1 MADDRSGFEIPIVD
15 ESICIHCGL
24 CEKVCP
30 VLNDRGNKTPNAP
43 LRVYAAGNKNE
54 DTVKESSSGGI
65 FSLFAENVL
74 KKKGVVYGVTLNAS
88 LKAEHIRIESLDSL
102 HKIRGSKYLHS
113 TSSNVFAKVRS
124 DLNTG
129 IEVLFSGTPCQIA
142 ALHQFLRK
150 SYSNLLCIEVVCH
163 GVPSNLVFHKYIE
176 YLERRYRS
184 QIINVNFRDK
194 RNGWLTNCIT
204 FYFESG
210 KIVSQKS
217 AENLF
222 TLGYVDNLFL
232 RECCSDCKFKAMKSN
247 SDVTLG
253 DMWGIENLI
262 PGYDVKN
269 GVSVICINSHTGES
283 AFSEIKH
290 LLDDSIEMYFTDI
303 VKYNKCII
311 TSAPPHKQRNYFLQR
326 LPFVPVKKL
335 LSEVLGINWMR
346 VVSAR
351 IKSVKL
357 RVINFLVVIKHKL

>member
-1 MADDRSGFEIPIVD
+1 M
-15 ESICIHCGL
+15 
-24 CEKVCP
+24 
-30 VLNDRGNKTPNAP
+30 
-43 LRVYAAGNKNE
+43 
-54 DTVKESSSGGI
+54 
-65 FSLFAENVL
+65 
-74 KKKGVVYGVTLNAS
+74 
-88 LKAEHIRIESLDSL
+88 
-102 HKIRGSKYLHS
+102 
-113 TSSNVFAKVRS
+113 
-124 DLNTG
+124 
-129 IEVLFSGTPCQIA
+129 
-142 ALHQFLRK
+142 
-150 SYSNLLCIEVVCH
+150 
-163 GVPSNLVFHKYIE
+163 
-176 YLERRYRS
+176 
-184 QIINVNFRDK
+184 
-194 RNGWLTNCIT
+194 
-204 FYFESG
+204 
-210 KIVSQKS
+210 SQKS

-283 AFSEIKH
+283 AFS
-290 LLDDSIEMYFTDI
+290 DI